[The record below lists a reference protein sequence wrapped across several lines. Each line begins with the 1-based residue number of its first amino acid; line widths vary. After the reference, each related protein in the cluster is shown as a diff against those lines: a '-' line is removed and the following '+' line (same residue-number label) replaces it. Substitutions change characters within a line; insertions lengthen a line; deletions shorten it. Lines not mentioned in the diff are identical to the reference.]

1 MEEDMERLRARRE
14 AGSRAGFKT
23 HEDRAFVPD
32 HVDMKV
38 PLGLGTGAGLPDV
51 LPLKSRFYDWC
62 NEYFMEPQMRVCDYE
77 FLVTAVSH
85 YTWLP
90 ASRKSRAWQHNV

>member
-1 MEEDMERLRARRE
+1 MEEDMERLRERRE
-14 AGSRAGFKT
+14 EGSLAGFKT

-62 NEYFMEPQMRVCDYE
+62 NEYFTEPQMRVCDYE